1 MKLTHRFG
9 FTIIET
15 MLFLA
20 VTGMLVVAVLV
31 GTGASINRQRY
42 RDSITSLQSVIQQQY
57 SEVSTVNNGRDNSWV
72 CDSASGAITKID
84 SGSGVSRGQSDCVM
98 LGRLI
103 TPSDDGKSLIV
114 SDIVGVEIAGND
126 EANTDVEALS
136 QYKMHIS
143 PVANET
149 HIVEWGSSLVKPGS
163 DELAV
168 FSVLIL
174 QSPLSGVIRTF
185 IDSSEI
191 IADTNINSI
200 ITKAAL
206 AEPVKIC
213 VNSNG
218 LFNGNRMAVIV
229 NAGASSA
236 AGVETLG
243 DASGC

>member
-57 SEVSTVNNGRDNSWV
+57 SEVSTVNNGRDNGWV

-84 SGSGVSRGQSDCVM
+84 SGSGVPRGQSDCVM

-114 SDIVGVEIAGND
+114 SDVIGVETAGNN

-136 QYKMHIS
+136 QYNMHIS
-143 PVANET
+143 PIANET
-149 HIVEWGSSLVKPGS
+149 HIIEWGSSMVKPGS
-163 DELAV
+163 DEIVV

-174 QSPLSGVIRTF
+174 QSPLSGVVRTF
-185 IDSSEI
+185 INSNEAITD
-191 IADTNINSI
+191 ANINSI
-200 ITKAAL
+200 ITKTAL

-218 LFNGNRMAVIV
+218 LFNGKRMAVTV